1 MAEDSRAD
9 DMVARYVR
17 GETLQTIGDSYGL
30 TRERVRQILRRD
42 GRVGAADARSAR
54 QADEAERIRRL
65 RTRALEFLRAREP
78 LTRRQAA
85 RRLDVDVSDLVEA
98 LGDDGPRLLLRPP
111 SNEEQDFTHED
122 CIEAVQ
128 QVAEALGRTSV
139 AADDYDNYRARHP
152 GRPSSV
158 RLIQRFGSWN
168 QLCAEAGLD
177 LNPGRGTYSR
187 RWSQDDLAGFVAD
200 YLATPGNRGVYAEY
214 DELAPSRGWASGQ
227 TVRNSFGSWNAAK
240 SAALL
245 RGNGR

>member
-1 MAEDSRAD
+1 MAEDSRVD
-9 DMVARYVR
+9 DMVSRYER
-17 GETLQTIGDSYGL
+17 GETLQAIGDSYEL

-78 LTRRQAA
+78 LTRAEAA
-85 RRLDVDVSDLVEA
+85 RRLDVNVSDLMDA
-98 LGDDGPRLLLRPP
+98 LGDDGRRLLLRQPG
-111 SNEEQDFTHED
+111 NEQQDFTRED

-128 QVAEALGRTSV
+128 QAAEALGTTSI
-139 AADDYDNYRARHP
+139 AADDYDNYRAQNP
-152 GRPSSV
+152 GLPSSI
-158 RLIQRFGSWN
+158 RLIQRFDTWN

-200 YLATPGNRGVYAEY
+200 YLATPGSRGAYAEY
-214 DELAPSRGWASGQ
+214 DELALTRGWASGQ

-245 RGNGR
+245 RGDGN